1 MLSNSLLDYVSDVL
15 QRGRQLLEL
24 VVAES
29 DIVGDVALV
38 AGRVERLLELALG
51 VFVLLLLVKDTA
63 LGDNSLS
70 RVRRHLGD
78 ERLGVGHLFQL
89 VLDVH
94 LELQN
99 FVSVVGVINLLGY
112 LRGLLI
118 HASLEEA
125 LSVVQFVLDHV
136 LVELGEL
143 VVHVSRTAVVLDV
156 EVAVGKQGKG
166 GAVPWRKLKLV
177 RQDTNHLNYNNR
189 LQPALGEM

>member
-94 LELQN
+94 LELQD
-99 FVSVVGVINLLGY
+99 SVGVVRMIDLLSNL
-112 LRGLLI
+112 RSLLI
-118 HASLEEA
+118 HARFEEA
-125 LSVVQFVLDHV
+125 LCVVQFVLDHV
-136 LVELGEL
+136 
-143 VVHVSRTAVVLDV
+143 
-156 EVAVGKQGKG
+156 
-166 GAVPWRKLKLV
+166 
-177 RQDTNHLNYNNR
+177 
-189 LQPALGEM
+189 